1 MLSMMDAT
9 TRVYNYCNYKT
20 KVIGIC
26 VIVLSLIGE
35 GADVRYADSKSRTP
49 LHFVVTAG
57 YNNIGKLRFVTNW
70 MLSILL

>member
-1 MLSMMDAT
+1 MLRQGYITAVI
-9 TRVYNYCNYKT
+9 TRPKL
-20 KVIGIC
+20 IRIC

-49 LHFVVTAG
+49 LHFAVTAG
-57 YNNIGKLRFVTNW
+57 YNNIGKLRLVTNR